1 MDEFKQTQ
9 NAQLAQL
16 FDTLDHQVRDDIV
29 ATLLQSGDQR
39 YIDLAGMV
47 HDTGDESVAD
57 VLTELD
63 NKHVDR
69 SLQELHEIEVA
80 RKRLAE
86 GTINCCIECGG
97 DIGFKRLL
105 AYPVAVRCI
114 ACQTQF
120 EKTHAHEATPRM

>member
-1 MDEFKQTQ
+1 MNELTKTQ
-9 NAQLAQL
+9 NAHLAL
-16 FDTLDHQVRDDIV
+16 LLDKLDHQIRDDIV

-47 HDTGDESVAD
+47 YDTGDESVAD
-57 VLTELD
+57 VLAELD

-86 GTINCCIECGG
+86 GTINRCIECRG
-97 DIGFKRLL
+97 DIGFERLL
-105 AYPVAVRCI
+105 AYPVAVRCF
-114 ACQTQF
+114 ACQDQF